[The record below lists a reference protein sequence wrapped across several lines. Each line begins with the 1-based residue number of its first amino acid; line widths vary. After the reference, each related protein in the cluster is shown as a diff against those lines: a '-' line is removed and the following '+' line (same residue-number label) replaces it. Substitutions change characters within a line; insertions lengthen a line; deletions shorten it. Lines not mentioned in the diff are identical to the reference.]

1 MLKFG
6 HISEVD
12 VRSGL
17 ARVYFTEDDFVSAP
31 LKMAVN
37 RSGSDKTS
45 FPFNIN
51 EHVCCLM
58 DDNLEY
64 GVIICAVYDEK
75 NLPHTAAGEN
85 ILSINFGDSSSILY
99 DRNSHTLSLDIKG
112 KINIKCEEAKIE
124 STGEIEVKATKIN
137 LTAIDVNVDGIL
149 NVSGAATI
157 KGVVSIGGLAGIDGG
172 PIPGNG
178 VDLNLASLSATT
190 DVSANGISLKTHIH
204 TSAAAGIP
212 TTPPI

>member
-6 HISEVD
+6 HISEVN
-12 VRSGL
+12 VKNGL

-37 RSGSDKTS
+37 RSGTDKTS

-58 DDNLEY
+58 DENLEY

-75 NLPHTAAGEN
+75 NLPHADAGEN

-99 DRNSHTLSLDIKG
+99 DRNSHTLTLDING
-112 KINIKCEEAKIE
+112 NINIKCKDAKIE
-124 STGEIEVKATKIN
+124 SSGKIDVDATKIN
-137 LTAIDVNVDGIL
+137 LTAVDVNIEGIL

-157 KGVVSIGGLAGIDGG
+157 KGVVSMGGLAGIDGA
-172 PIPGNG
+172 PIPGND
-178 VDLNLASLSATT
+178 VELNVASLSATT
-190 DVSANGISLKTHIH
+190 DVSAAGKSLKTHIH
-204 TSAAAGIP
+204 TSGAAGAH